1 VAGKKGQGLTCLDHQ
16 RLCGWHPACPPGKVR
31 EKENGMTEHYHVVA
45 VNGSP
50 HEGFG
55 NTSQMLTMLGE
66 NLSREGLELEEIF
79 LSQYQIGFCTG
90 CATCLESG
98 SCWVRDDYN
107 SVVRTVL
114 QADAVILASPVYIF
128 NITAQMKTF
137 LDRSLGYGHR
147 PRGDWKPGLALS
159 VSAGH
164 GETWVADYLGQV
176 LRLFGA
182 FPVGKFTAIAVGPG
196 EFWGREAV
204 EARAADLARDLAR
217 AVKEGRRYP
226 PTDQDLR
233 YWQFMSNLIKEN
245 RDFMVADYEHW
256 QELGL
261 FKSFE
266 AYVGQTR
273 SKAAMGEIPAK
284 AHRKHQQEAPETAA
298 NSETK
303 SQPGEPNTARE
314 LLEMMPGALNPVTAE
329 GLTATYQFEVSGS
342 ENFTAHLV
350 IADGQANFHEG
361 PADHPNITIKTPP
374 EVWLAI
380 ARKELDGTTAFLS
393 GQFRI
398 QGDLDLLVK
407 LKTLFVN

>member
-1 VAGKKGQGLTCLDHQ
+1 
-16 RLCGWHPACPPGKVR
+16 
-31 EKENGMTEHYHVVA
+31 MTEHYHVVA
-45 VNGSP
+45 INGSP

-55 NTSQMLTMLGE
+55 NTSQMLAMLRE

-79 LSQYQIGFCTG
+79 LSKHQIGFCTG
-90 CATCLESG
+90 CATCLETG
-98 SCWVRDDYN
+98 ACWVRDDYK

-114 QADAVILASPVYIF
+114 EADAVILASPVYFF
-128 NITAQMKTF
+128 NVTAQMKTF

-147 PRGDWKPGLALS
+147 PQGAWKPGLALS

-176 LRLFGA
+176 LRAFGA
-182 FPVGKFTAIAVGPG
+182 FPVGKLTAIAVGPG
-196 EFWGREAV
+196 EFLGREAV
-204 EARAADLARDLAR
+204 EARAADLARDLAQ
-217 AVKEGRRYP
+217 AVKEKRRYP
-226 PTDQDLR
+226 ATDQDLV

-266 AYVGQTR
+266 AYVGQNRSRQMPDMQAHVPKVETQPERAGAPAAPTR
-273 SKAAMGEIPAK
+273 
-284 AHRKHQQEAPETAA
+284 TASPSAGSA
-298 NSETK
+298 N
-303 SQPGEPNTARE
+303 ARE
-314 LLEMMPGALNPVTAE
+314 LLAMMPQALNPAE
-329 GLTATYQFEVSGS
+329 AAGLTAIYQFEVSGT

-350 IADGQANFHEG
+350 IADGQATFHEG
-361 PADHPNITIKTPP
+361 PADHPQIIIRTPA

-380 ARKELDGTTAFLS
+380 ARGELDGSQAFLG

-398 QGDLDLLVK
+398 KGDLGLLIK
-407 LKTLFVN
+407 LKTLFID

>member
-1 VAGKKGQGLTCLDHQ
+1 
-16 RLCGWHPACPPGKVR
+16 
-31 EKENGMTEHYHVVA
+31 MTEQYRVVA

-55 NTSQMLTMLGE
+55 NTSQMLAMLGE
-66 NLSREGLELEEIF
+66 NLAREGLELEEIS

-90 CATCLESG
+90 CATCLETG

-114 QADAVILASPVYIF
+114 EADAVILASPVYFF
-128 NITAQMKTF
+128 NVTAQMKTF

-147 PRGDWKPGLALS
+147 PRGDWKPGLSLS
-159 VSAGH
+159 VSAGY
-164 GETWVADYLGQV
+164 GETWVADYLGRV
-176 LRLFGA
+176 LRTFGA

-196 EFWGREAV
+196 EFLGREAV
-204 EARAADLARDLAR
+204 AARAADLARDLAI

-226 PTDQDLR
+226 ATDQDLG

-266 AYVGQTR
+266 SYVGQSR
-273 SKAAMGEIPAK
+273 STAEMGAIPPNERRGPRPAAAEAVSPAGTKIKA
-284 AHRKHQQEAPETAA
+284 
-298 NSETK
+298 
-303 SQPGEPNTARE
+303 QPGEPATARE
-314 LLEMMPGALNPVTAE
+314 LLEMMPRYLNPAVAQ
-329 GLTATYQFEVSGS
+329 GLTATYQFDVSGS
-342 ENFTAHLV
+342 ETFTAHLV
-350 IADGQANFHEG
+350 IADGQAIFHEG
-361 PADHPNITIKTPP
+361 PADKPSIIIKTPA

-380 ARKELDGTTAFLS
+380 ARKELDGTSAFLS

-398 QGDLDLLVK
+398 QGDLGLLMK
-407 LKTLFVN
+407 LKTLFTD

>member
-1 VAGKKGQGLTCLDHQ
+1 
-16 RLCGWHPACPPGKVR
+16 
-31 EKENGMTEHYHVVA
+31 MTEQYRVVA

-55 NTSQMLTMLGE
+55 NTSQMLAMLGE
-66 NLSREGLELEEIF
+66 NLAREGLELEEIS

-90 CATCLESG
+90 CATCLETG

-114 QADAVILASPVYIF
+114 EADAVILASPVYFF
-128 NITAQMKTF
+128 NVTAQMKTF

-159 VSAGH
+159 VSAGY
-164 GETWVADYLGQV
+164 GETWVADYLGRV
-176 LRLFGA
+176 LRTFGA

-196 EFWGREAV
+196 EFLGREAV
-204 EARAADLARDLAR
+204 AARAADLARDLAI

-226 PTDQDLR
+226 ATDQDLGF
-233 YWQFMSNLIKEN
+233 WQFMSNLIKEN
-245 RDFMVADYEHW
+245 RDFMTADYEHW

-266 AYVGQTR
+266 VYVGQSR
-273 SKAAMGEIPAK
+273 STAAMGSIPPTERREPRPAAAEELFPGGDQAK
-284 AHRKHQQEAPETAA
+284 A
-298 NSETK
+298 
-303 SQPGEPNTARE
+303 QPGEPATTRE
-314 LLEMMPGALNPVTAE
+314 LLEMMPRYLNPAAAQ
-329 GLTATYQFEVSGS
+329 GLTATYQFEVSGR
-342 ENFTAHLV
+342 ETFTAHLV
-350 IADGQANFHEG
+350 IADGQATFHEG
-361 PADHPNITIKTPP
+361 PADKPNIIIKTPA

-380 ARKELDGTTAFLS
+380 ARKELDGTSAFLS

-398 QGDLDLLVK
+398 QGDLGLLVK
-407 LKTLFVN
+407 LKTLFTD

>member
-1 VAGKKGQGLTCLDHQ
+1 
-16 RLCGWHPACPPGKVR
+16 
-31 EKENGMTEHYHVVA
+31 MTEPYRVVA

-55 NTSQMLTMLGE
+55 NTSQMIAML
-66 NLSREGLELEEIF
+66 REHLAAEGCELEEIF
-79 LSQYQIGFCTG
+79 LSQFQIGFCTG
-90 CATCLESG
+90 CATCLETG

-107 SVVRTVL
+107 SVVRNVL
-114 QADAVILASPVYIF
+114 EADAVILASPVYFF
-128 NITAQMKTF
+128 NVTAQMKTF

-147 PRGDWKPGLALS
+147 PRGDWKPGLVLS

-164 GETWVADYLGQV
+164 GETWVAEYLGQV
-176 LRLFGA
+176 IRAFGA
-182 FPVGKFTAIAVGPG
+182 FSVGKLTAIAVGPG
-196 EFWGREAV
+196 EFLGKESVA
-204 EARAADLARDLAR
+204 ARAADLARDLAR
-217 AVKEGRRYP
+217 ALKEGRRYP

-233 YWQFMSNLIKEN
+233 FWQFMGNLIKEN

-273 SKAAMGEIPAK
+273 AK
-284 AHRKHQQEAPETAA
+284 AELGSLPPPTQSRVQAAAPESPAA
-298 NSETK
+298 PPPQAAPPSD
-303 SQPGEPNTARE
+303 EPATARE
-314 LLEMMPGALNPVTAE
+314 LLEIMPRYLDPAAAHNFSAV
-329 GLTATYQFEVSGS
+329 YQFDVSGT

-350 IADGQANFHEG
+350 IANGQATFHDG
-361 PADHPNITIKTPP
+361 PADKPSIIIKTPA

-380 ARKELDGTTAFLS
+380 ARKELNGTTAFLS

-398 QGDLDLLVK
+398 QGDLGLLIK
-407 LKTLFVN
+407 LKTLFKD

>member
-1 VAGKKGQGLTCLDHQ
+1 
-16 RLCGWHPACPPGKVR
+16 
-31 EKENGMTEHYHVVA
+31 MTKQYRVVA

-55 NTSQMLTMLGE
+55 NTSQMLAMLGE
-66 NLSREGLELEEIF
+66 NLAREGLKLEEIS

-90 CATCLESG
+90 CATCLETG

-114 QADAVILASPVYIF
+114 EADAVILASPVYFF
-128 NITAQMKTF
+128 NVTAQMKVF

-147 PRGDWKPGLALS
+147 PRGDWKHGLSLS
-159 VSAGH
+159 VSAGY
-164 GETWVADYLGQV
+164 GETWVADYLGRV
-176 LRLFGA
+176 LRTFGA

-196 EFWGREAV
+196 EFLGREAV
-204 EARAADLARDLAR
+204 AARAADLARDLAI

-226 PTDQDLR
+226 ATDQDLA

-245 RDFMVADYEHW
+245 RDFVAADYEHW

-266 AYVGQTR
+266 AYVGQSR
-273 SKAAMGEIPAK
+273 STAEMGVIPPTERRGPRPAAAEAASPAATQAK
-284 AHRKHQQEAPETAA
+284 A
-298 NSETK
+298 
-303 SQPGEPNTARE
+303 QPGEPATARE
-314 LLEMMPGALNPVTAE
+314 LLEMMPRYLNPAAAQ
-329 GLTATYQFEVSGS
+329 GLTATYQFDVSGS
-342 ENFTAHLV
+342 ETFTVHLV
-350 IADGQANFHEG
+350 IADGQATFHEG
-361 PADHPNITIKTPP
+361 PADKPSITIKTPA

-380 ARKELDGTTAFLS
+380 ARKELDGTSAFLS

-398 QGDLDLLVK
+398 QGDLGLLVK
-407 LKTLFVN
+407 LKTLFTD

>member
-1 VAGKKGQGLTCLDHQ
+1 
-16 RLCGWHPACPPGKVR
+16 
-31 EKENGMTEHYHVVA
+31 MTQQYRVVA

-55 NTSQMLTMLGE
+55 NTSQMLAMLGE
-66 NLSREGLELEEIF
+66 NLAREGLELEEIS

-90 CATCLESG
+90 CATCLETG

-114 QADAVILASPVYIF
+114 EADAVILASPVYFF
-128 NITAQMKTF
+128 NVTAQMKTF

-147 PRGDWKPGLALS
+147 PRGDWKPGLTVS
-159 VSAGH
+159 VSAGY
-164 GETWVADYLGQV
+164 GETWVADYLGRV
-176 LRLFGA
+176 LRTFGA

-196 EFWGREAV
+196 EFLGREAV
-204 EARAADLARDLAR
+204 EARAADLARDLAI

-226 PTDQDLR
+226 ATDQDLG

-266 AYVGQTR
+266 AYVGQRR
-273 SKAAMGEIPAK
+273 SAVQLGAIPPTERREPGPAAAEAASPTEAKVKA
-284 AHRKHQQEAPETAA
+284 
-298 NSETK
+298 
-303 SQPGEPNTARE
+303 QPGEPTTARE
-314 LLEMMPGALNPVTAE
+314 LLETMPRYLNPATAQ
-329 GLTATYQFEVSGS
+329 GVTATYQFDVSGS
-342 ENFTAHLV
+342 ETFTAHLV
-350 IADGQANFHEG
+350 VADGQASFHEG
-361 PADHPNITIKTPP
+361 PADKPSIIIKTPA

-380 ARKELDGTTAFLS
+380 ARKELDGTSAFLS
-393 GQFRI
+393 GKFRI
-398 QGDLDLLVK
+398 QGDLGLLVK
-407 LKTLFVN
+407 LKTLFTD

>member
-1 VAGKKGQGLTCLDHQ
+1 
-16 RLCGWHPACPPGKVR
+16 
-31 EKENGMTEHYHVVA
+31 MTKQYRVVA

-55 NTSQMLTMLGE
+55 NTSQMLAMLGE
-66 NLSREGLELEEIF
+66 NLSREGLALEEIS

-98 SCWVRDDYN
+98 ACWVRDDYN

-114 QADAVILASPVYIF
+114 EADAVILASPVYIF

-159 VSAGH
+159 VSSGH
-164 GETWVADYLGQV
+164 GETWAADYLGQV

-196 EFWGREAV
+196 EFLGREAV
-204 EARAADLARDLAR
+204 AARAADLARDLAR

-233 YWQFMSNLIKEN
+233 YWQFMGNLIKEN

-266 AYVGQTR
+266 AYIGQTR
-273 SKAAMGEIPAK
+273 SKGVMGEIPAS
-284 AHRKHQQEAPETAA
+284 AHRMHQQEAPETEAR
-298 NSETK
+298 SETQ

-314 LLEMMPGALNPVTAE
+314 LLEEMPRYLNLAAAE
-329 GLTATYQFEVSGS
+329 GLTAIYQFEVSGD
-342 ENFTAHLV
+342 ETFTAHLV
-350 IADGQANFHEG
+350 INDGQATFHEG
-361 PADHPNITIKTPP
+361 PADHPNLTIKTPAQ
-374 EVWLAI
+374 VWLAI
-380 ARKELDGTTAFLS
+380 ARNELDGSTAFLT
-393 GQFRI
+393 GKFRI
-398 QGDLDLLVK
+398 QGDLGLLVK
-407 LKTLFVN
+407 LKTLFIA

>member
-1 VAGKKGQGLTCLDHQ
+1 
-16 RLCGWHPACPPGKVR
+16 
-31 EKENGMTEHYHVVA
+31 MSEHYQVVA
-45 VNGSP
+45 INGSP

-55 NTSQMLTMLGE
+55 NTSQMLAMLGQ

-79 LSQYQIGFCTG
+79 LSQHQIGFCTG
-90 CATCLESG
+90 CATCLETG
-98 SCWVRDDYN
+98 ACWVRDDYK
-107 SVVRTVL
+107 SVVRSVL
-114 QADAVILASPVYIF
+114 KADAVILASPVYFF
-128 NITAQMKTF
+128 NVTAQMKTF

-147 PRGDWKPGLALS
+147 PRGDWKPGLTLS

-176 LRLFGA
+176 LRAFGA

-196 EFWGREAV
+196 EFLGRETV

-226 PTDQDLR
+226 PTDQDLS
-233 YWQFMSNLIKEN
+233 YWHFMSNLIKEN
-245 RDFMVADYEHW
+245 REFMVADYEHW
-256 QELGL
+256 QETGL

-273 SKAAMGEIPAK
+273 SRQLPDMQTHLPRPRTRQKLTGAPAPPPKAESPSAG
-284 AHRKHQQEAPETAA
+284 
-298 NSETK
+298 
-303 SQPGEPNTARE
+303 PGSARE
-314 LLEMMPGALNPVTAE
+314 LLEMMPGALNPSAAE

-342 ENFTAHLV
+342 ETFTAHLV
-350 IADGQANFHEG
+350 IADKKASFFEG
-361 PADHPNITIKTPP
+361 SADHPNITIITPA

-380 ARKELDGTTAFLS
+380 SRGELDGTQAFLS

-398 QGDLDLLVK
+398 KGDLGLLIK
-407 LKTLFVN
+407 LKTLFIR

>member
-1 VAGKKGQGLTCLDHQ
+1 
-16 RLCGWHPACPPGKVR
+16 
-31 EKENGMTEHYHVVA
+31 MTENYRVVA

-55 NTSQMLTMLGE
+55 NTSQMVAMLRE
-66 NLSREGLELEEIF
+66 NLAREGLELEEIF

-114 QADAVILASPVYIF
+114 EADAVILASPVYIF
-128 NITAQMKTF
+128 NVTAQMKTF

-164 GETWVADYLGQV
+164 GETWAADYLGQV

-196 EFWGREAV
+196 EFLGKEAV

-233 YWQFMSNLIKEN
+233 YWHFMSNLIKEN
-245 RDFMVADYEHW
+245 RDFMVADYDHW

-273 SKAAMGEIPAK
+273 SKPAMGEIPAT
-284 AHRKHQQEAPETAA
+284 ARGEPQPEAPETPAKPGKG
-298 NSETK
+298 SK
-303 SQPGEPNTARE
+303 PGEPGTARE
-314 LLEMMPGALNPVTAE
+314 LLEMMPGALNPAE
-329 GLTATYQFEVSGS
+329 AQGLTAVYQFDVSGS
-342 ENFTAHLV
+342 ENFSAHLV
-350 IADGQANFHEG
+350 IADGQATFHEG
-361 PADHPNITIKTPP
+361 PADHPNLTIKTPAD
-374 EVWLAI
+374 VWLAI
-380 ARKELDGTTAFLS
+380 ARKELDGSTAYLA

-398 QGDLDLLVK
+398 KGDLGLLIK
-407 LKTLFVN
+407 MKTLFID

>member
-1 VAGKKGQGLTCLDHQ
+1 
-16 RLCGWHPACPPGKVR
+16 
-31 EKENGMTEHYHVVA
+31 MTENYRVVA

-55 NTSQMLTMLGE
+55 NTSQMVAMLGE
-66 NLSREGLELEEIF
+66 NLAREGLGLEEIF

-114 QADAVILASPVYIF
+114 EADAVILASPVYIF
-128 NITAQMKTF
+128 NVTAQMKTF

-164 GETWVADYLGQV
+164 GETWAADYLGQV

-196 EFWGREAV
+196 EFLGRETV

-233 YWQFMSNLIKEN
+233 YWHFMSNLIKEN
-245 RDFMVADYEHW
+245 RDFMVADYDHW

-273 SKAAMGEIPAK
+273 SKPAMGEIPAT
-284 AHRKHQQEAPETAA
+284 ARREPQPEVPETPAA
-298 NSETK
+298 K
-303 SQPGEPNTARE
+303 SGKGSKPGEPGTARE
-314 LLEMMPGALNPVTAE
+314 LLEMMPGALNPAE
-329 GLTATYQFEVSGS
+329 AQGLTAIYQFDVSGS
-342 ENFTAHLV
+342 ENFSAHLV
-350 IADGQANFHEG
+350 IADGQASFHEG
-361 PADHPNITIKTPP
+361 PADHPNLTIKTPAD
-374 EVWLAI
+374 VWLAI
-380 ARKELDGTTAFLS
+380 ARKELDGSTAYLS

-398 QGDLDLLVK
+398 KGDLGLLIK
-407 LKTLFVN
+407 MKTLFID

>member
-1 VAGKKGQGLTCLDHQ
+1 
-16 RLCGWHPACPPGKVR
+16 
-31 EKENGMTEHYHVVA
+31 MTENYHVVA

-107 SVVRTVL
+107 TVVRTVL
-114 QADAVILASPVYIF
+114 EADAVILASPVYIF

-164 GETWVADYLGQV
+164 GETWAADYLGQV

-196 EFWGREAV
+196 EFLGREAV

-233 YWQFMSNLIKEN
+233 YWQFMSTLIKEN
-245 RDFMVADYEHW
+245 RDFMAADYEHW

-284 AHRKHQQEAPETAA
+284 AYRKHQQEAPETAA
-298 NSETK
+298 NPGTESH
-303 SQPGEPNTARE
+303 PGEPDTARE
-314 LLEMMPGALNPVTAE
+314 LLAMMPGALNPAE
-329 GLTATYQFEVSGS
+329 AQGFTATYQFDVSGS

-350 IADGQANFHEG
+350 IADGQATFHEG
-361 PADHPNITIKTPP
+361 PADHPSITIKTPA

-380 ARKELDGTTAFLS
+380 ARKELDGTTAFLG

-398 QGDLDLLVK
+398 QGDLSLLIK
-407 LKTLFVN
+407 MKTLFIA

>member
-1 VAGKKGQGLTCLDHQ
+1 
-16 RLCGWHPACPPGKVR
+16 
-31 EKENGMTEHYHVVA
+31 MTEHYRVVA

-50 HEGFG
+50 HEGYG
-55 NTSQMLTMLGE
+55 NTSQMVAMLGE
-66 NLSREGLELEEIF
+66 NLAREGLELEEIF

-90 CATCLESG
+90 CVTCLESG

-114 QADAVILASPVYIF
+114 EADAVILASPVYIF

-147 PRGDWKPGLALS
+147 PRGEWKPGLALS

-164 GETWVADYLGQV
+164 GETWAADYLGQV

-196 EFWGREAV
+196 EFLGKEAV

-226 PTDQDLR
+226 VTDQDLR
-233 YWQFMSNLIKEN
+233 YWHFMGNLIKEN
-245 RDFMVADYEHW
+245 RDFMAADYDHW

-273 SKAAMGEIPAK
+273 SKPAMGEIPAA
-284 AHRKHQQEAPETAA
+284 AHREPQPEAPEPPAPPKTG
-298 NSETK
+298 
-303 SQPGEPNTARE
+303 SQPGQPGTARE
-314 LLEMMPGALNPVTAE
+314 LLEMMPGALNPAE
-329 GLTATYQFEVSGS
+329 ARGLTAVYQFDVSGS
-342 ENFTAHLV
+342 ENFSAHLV
-350 IADGQANFHEG
+350 IAEGQATFHEG
-361 PADHPNITIKTPP
+361 PADHPNLTIMTPAD
-374 EVWLAI
+374 VWLAI
-380 ARKELDGTTAFLS
+380 ARKELNGSTAYLS

-398 QGDLDLLVK
+398 KGDLGLLIK
-407 LKTLFVN
+407 MKTLFLD

>member
-1 VAGKKGQGLTCLDHQ
+1 
-16 RLCGWHPACPPGKVR
+16 
-31 EKENGMTEHYHVVA
+31 MTENYRVVA

-55 NTSQMLTMLGE
+55 NTSQMLAMLGE

-114 QADAVILASPVYIF
+114 EADAVILASPVYIF
-128 NITAQMKTF
+128 NVTAQMKTF

-147 PRGDWKPGLALS
+147 PQGNWKPGLALS

-164 GETWVADYLGQV
+164 GETWAADYLGQV

-196 EFWGREAV
+196 EFLGKEAV

-233 YWQFMSNLIKEN
+233 YWHFMGNLIKEN
-245 RDFMVADYEHW
+245 REFMVADYDHW

-266 AYVGQTR
+266 TYVGQTR
-273 SKAAMGEIPAK
+273 SEPAMGEIPAT
-284 AHRKHQQEAPETAA
+284 ARGQLQPETP
-298 NSETK
+298 ETPVQPK
-303 SQPGEPNTARE
+303 SGSKPGEPGTARE
-314 LLEMMPGALNPVTAE
+314 LLEMMPGALNPAE
-329 GLTATYQFEVSGS
+329 AQGLTAVYQFDVSGS
-342 ENFTAHLV
+342 EDFSAHLV
-350 IADGQANFHEG
+350 IADGQATFHEG
-361 PADHPNITIKTPP
+361 PADHPNLTIRTPAD
-374 EVWLAI
+374 VWLAI
-380 ARKELDGTTAFLS
+380 ARKELDGSTAYLS

-398 QGDLDLLVK
+398 KGDLGLLIK
-407 LKTLFVN
+407 MKTLFID

>member
-1 VAGKKGQGLTCLDHQ
+1 
-16 RLCGWHPACPPGKVR
+16 
-31 EKENGMTEHYHVVA
+31 MTENYHVVA

-66 NLSREGLELEEIF
+66 NLAREGLQLEEIF

-114 QADAVILASPVYIF
+114 EADAVILASPVYIF

-147 PRGDWKPGLALS
+147 PRGGWKPGLALS

-164 GETWVADYLGQV
+164 GETWAADYLGQV

-196 EFWGREAV
+196 EFLGREAV
-204 EARAADLARDLAR
+204 EARAVDLARDLAR

-226 PTDQDLR
+226 ATDQDLR
-233 YWQFMSNLIKEN
+233 YWQFMSSLIKEN
-245 RDFMVADYEHW
+245 RDVMAADYEHW

-266 AYVGQTR
+266 AYVDQTR
-273 SKAAMGEIPAK
+273 SQAAMGEIPVK
-284 AHRKHQQEAPETAA
+284 AHRKHQQEAPEAA
-298 NSETK
+298 PPSQTK
-303 SQPGEPNTARE
+303 SQPGEPSNARE
-314 LLEMMPGALNPVTAE
+314 LFEMMPGALNPAAAA
-329 GLTATYQFEVSGS
+329 GLTATFQFEVSGS

-350 IADGQANFHEG
+350 IADGQATFHEG
-361 PADHPNITIKTPP
+361 AADHPNIIIKTPAD
-374 EVWLAI
+374 VWLAI
-380 ARKELDGTTAFLS
+380 ARKELDGTTAFLG

-398 QGDLDLLVK
+398 KGDLGLLLK
-407 LKTLFVN
+407 LKTLFIN